1 MSDSPCRYRGPDG
14 GVGETRHTSRHAS
27 KVKALVYVQC
37 ALSVST
43 RQSEDTARRCGPVR
57 LRAVREHLLQR
68 GRYRRGARR
77 ARPDG
82 TRYYRST
89 MMDFVAFTRA
99 GAAKKTRPM
108 NLCDTCT
115 RPENHGSLVLT
126 TSRIVSGFPSRLAY
140 NSPSFSGSGCRGR
153 VKRKLARWK
162 WCAPTRHRA
171 CSAPNLQARVHDAY
185 EPRPSRS
192 ALQDRKHASST
203 RSDVGL
209 SLGRGGWCAPFV
221 IGEVEL
227 RLRRRRRRR
236 RRLILLHPH

>member
-1 MSDSPCRYRGPDG
+1 MIRRG
-14 GVGETRHTSRHAS
+14 GV
-27 KVKALVYVQC
+27 
-37 ALSVST
+37 
-43 RQSEDTARRCGPVR
+43 VR
-57 LRAVREHLLQR
+57 LRAAERTSVRSDRDAER
-68 GRYRRGARR
+68 GER
-77 ARPDG
+77 DG

-99 GAAKKTRPM
+99 GAAKRTRPM
-108 NLCDTCT
+108 NRCDTCT
-115 RPENHGSLVLT
+115 RPENHGSLAVFL
-126 TSRIVSGFPSRLAY
+126 RV
-140 NSPSFSGSGCRGR
+140 SPSFSRSGCRGR

-171 CSAPNLQARVHDAY
+171 CSAPILQARVHDAY

-209 SLGRGGWCAPFV
+209 RLGRGGRCAPFV